1 MCQAVAAS
9 RTFSDAGV
17 RAPLKGL
24 GNGRRS
30 RWLCACRKTEP
41 VARYR
46 SMICS
51 ARLVCVPL
59 WVRGCKGP
67 SIACMAAAKT
77 AQWHAWLVGTR
88 PATQLCLGPR
98 IVRPDVVS
106 FNQVWRGSLLQLWCA
121 RGLCRFRESRVV
133 LAIDQYFKIGIM
145 LARNTW

>member
-9 RTFSDAGV
+9 RTFSEAGV
-17 RAPLKGL
+17 RAPLKGH
-24 GNGRRS
+24 GNGRLS

-46 SMICS
+46 SIICS
-51 ARLVCVPL
+51 ARLVKVPL

-77 AQWHAWLVGTR
+77 AQWHGWLVGTR

-98 IVRPDVVS
+98 IVRPDVCF